1 MDQGNLSRMA
11 QMGVGTI
18 YWAVSEA
25 DYVAACSHA
34 GTYAI
39 RGLPRIEVLTDA
51 SRFPAVTFSGPPRP
65 VGSTSIVAS
74 LEALGVGNVP
84 QSRALD
90 SLWIEPVDG
99 ISGPA
104 RLCKDQPAS
113 FLMVSSTADG
123 QIDFANGRLIAVW
136 LDGHQVV
143 WEQV

>member
-18 YWAVSEA
+18 YWAVCEA
-25 DYVAACSHA
+25 DYVAARSHA

-39 RGLPRIEVLTDA
+39 PGLPRIEVLTDA
-51 SRFPAVTFSGPPRP
+51 SRFPVVTFSGAPPRAS
-65 VGSTSIVAS
+65 STSIAAT
-74 LEALGVGNVP
+74 LETLGVGNVP
-84 QSRALD
+84 QSKALD
-90 SLWIEPVDG
+90 SLWIEPADG

-123 QIDFANGRLIAVW
+123 QIDFANGSLISVW

-143 WEQV
+143 